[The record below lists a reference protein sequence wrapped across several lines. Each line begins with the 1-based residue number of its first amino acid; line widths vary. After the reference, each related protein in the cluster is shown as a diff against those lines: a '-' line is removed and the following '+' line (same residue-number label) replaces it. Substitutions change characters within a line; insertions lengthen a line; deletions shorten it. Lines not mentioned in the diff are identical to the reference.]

1 MAGNPSPSRRLFGTD
16 GVRGVANSDLD
27 VDLVMGLARAAGDLA
42 GGGTVVVGRDTRR
55 SGPMLVAALQA
66 GFNSV
71 GVDTLDAG
79 VIPIGGVSAL
89 VAELGA
95 DLGVMVSASHNP
107 AQDNGI
113 KFLDADGFKLD
124 DEREADIEARLALG
138 APWRR
143 STGAGVGT
151 GRALPDATDR
161 YLAAIRSH
169 APRSLQ
175 GLRLALDCANGAAHR
190 AAPELFGSL
199 GADVV
204 TFFDD
209 PDGMNINDGCGA
221 TSPER
226 LVSETGVGDRIG
238 LCFDGDAD
246 RLIAVDEDGHVVNG
260 DVTMAII
267 ALHLKRRG
275 ELAGNTVV
283 TTVMSNLGFRR
294 SMREAGIELLETQV
308 GDRYV
313 LAAMREHGAVLGGEQ
328 SGHVIQLDRGTTGD
342 GLLTALR
349 LLEVVVREQRR
360 LADLR
365 REAMTE
371 FPQVLVNLAVR
382 SRDLDRAS
390 GVDEAIVAAEAE
402 LGDDGRVLVRAS
414 GTEPVVRVM
423 VEASRA
429 ETADSIAHRLAA
441 VVRQELGRT

>member
-1 MAGNPSPSRRLFGTD
+1 M
-16 GVRGVANSDLD
+16 RGVANSDLD

-66 GFNSV
+66 GFQSV

-89 VAELGA
+89 VTELGA
-95 DLGVMVSASHNP
+95 ERGVMVSASHNP
-107 AQDNGI
+107 APDNGI

-124 DEREADIEARLALG
+124 DEREADIEARLARG
-138 APWRR
+138 APWH
-143 STGAGVGT
+143 SPTGPGVGT

-169 APRSLQ
+169 APSSLD
-175 GLRLALDCANGAAHR
+175 GLRLALDCANGAAYR

-199 GADVV
+199 GADVA
-204 TFFDD
+204 TFFAD
-209 PDGMNINDGCGA
+209 PDGMNINEGCGA

-226 LVSETGVGDRIG
+226 LASETGVAGRIG
-238 LCFDGDAD
+238 FCFDGDAD
-246 RLIAVDEDGHVVNG
+246 RLIAVDEDDHVVNG
-260 DVTMAII
+260 DMIMAII
-267 ALHLKRRG
+267 ALHLKSRG
-275 ELAGNTVV
+275 ELVGNKVV

-349 LLEVVVREQRR
+349 LLEVVVRERRR

-382 SRDLDRAS
+382 SRDLDRAN
-390 GVDEAIVAAEAE
+390 GVKEAISAAEAE
-402 LGDDGRVLVRAS
+402 LGDDGRILVRAS

-423 VEASRA
+423 VEAANS
-429 ETADSIAHRLAA
+429 ETADSIAHRLAG
-441 VVRQELGRT
+441 VVRQELGC

>member
-1 MAGNPSPSRRLFGTD
+1 M
-16 GVRGVANSDLD
+16 
-27 VDLVMGLARAAGDLA
+27 
-42 GGGTVVVGRDTRR
+42 GRDTRR

-66 GFNSV
+66 GFQSV

-89 VAELGA
+89 VVELGA

-107 AQDNGI
+107 APDNGI
-113 KFLDADGFKLD
+113 KFLDAGGFKLD
-124 DEREADIEARLALG
+124 DEREADIEARLARG
-138 APWRR
+138 APWH
-143 STGAGVGT
+143 SPTGAGVGA
-151 GRALPDATDR
+151 GRALTDAMDR
-161 YLAAIRSH
+161 YLVASRSH
-169 APRSLQ
+169 ASRSLE

-199 GADVV
+199 GANVV
-204 TFFDD
+204 TFFAE

-226 LVSETGVGDRIG
+226 LASQPEARGRIG

-246 RLIAVDEDGHVVNG
+246 RLIAVDEDGRVING
-260 DVTMAII
+260 DVIMAII
-267 ALHLKRRG
+267 ALHLKSRG
-275 ELAGNTVV
+275 ELVGNKVV

-294 SMREAGIELLETQV
+294 SMRAAGIELVETQV

-313 LAAMREHGAVLGGEQ
+313 LAAMREHAAVLGGEQ

-349 LLEVVVREQRR
+349 LLEVVVRERCR

-365 REAMTE
+365 RVAMTE
-371 FPQVLVNLAVR
+371 FPQVLINLAVR
-382 SRDLDRAS
+382 SRDLDRAT
-390 GVDEAIVAAEAE
+390 GVKEAIAAAEAE

-423 VEASRA
+423 VEAASA
-429 ETADSIAHRLAA
+429 ETADSIAHRLAVA
-441 VVRQELGRT
+441 VRRELGRA

>member
-1 MAGNPSPSRRLFGTD
+1 M
-16 GVRGVANSDLD
+16 RGLANSDLD
-27 VDLVMGLARAAGDLA
+27 VDLVMGLARATGDLA

-66 GFNSV
+66 GFHSV

-79 VIPIGGVSAL
+79 VIPVGGVSAL
-89 VAELGA
+89 VTELGA

-107 AQDNGI
+107 APDNGI
-113 KFLDADGFKLD
+113 KFLDADGSKLD
-124 DEREADIEARLALG
+124 DEREAALEARLARG
-138 APWRR
+138 APWR
-143 STGAGVGT
+143 SPTGAGVGA
-151 GRALPDATDR
+151 GRAVPDATGR
-161 YLAAIRSH
+161 YLDAIRSD
-169 APRSLQ
+169 ASRSLQ
-175 GLRLALDCANGAAHR
+175 GVRLALDCANGAAHL

-199 GADVV
+199 GADVA
-204 TFFDD
+204 TFFAD
-209 PDGMNINDGCGA
+209 PDGMNINHGCGA

-226 LVSETGVGDRIG
+226 LASESGAAGRIG
-238 LCFDGDAD
+238 FCFDGDAD

-260 DVTMAII
+260 DVIMAII
-267 ALHLKRRG
+267 ALHLKSRG
-275 ELAGNTVV
+275 ELAGNRIV

-313 LAAMREHGAVLGGEQ
+313 LAAMRQHGAVLGGEQ

-349 LLEVVVREQRR
+349 LLEVVVREGCR

-390 GVDEAIVAAEAE
+390 GVEEAVAGAEAE

-414 GTEPVVRVM
+414 GTEPVIRVM
-423 VEASRA
+423 VEAATSQTA
-429 ETADSIAHRLAA
+429 ESIAHRLAA
-441 VVRQELGRT
+441 VVRQELGGA

>member
-1 MAGNPSPSRRLFGTD
+1 
-16 GVRGVANSDLD
+16 
-27 VDLVMGLARAAGDLA
+27 MGLARATGDLA

-66 GFNSV
+66 GFHSV

-79 VIPIGGVSAL
+79 VIPVGGVSAL
-89 VAELGA
+89 VTELGA

-107 AQDNGI
+107 APDNGI
-113 KFLDADGFKLD
+113 KFLDADGLKLD
-124 DEREADIEARLALG
+124 DEREAVIEARLARG
-138 APWRR
+138 APWP
-143 STGAGVGT
+143 SPTGAGVGS
-151 GRALPDATDR
+151 GRVLPDATDR
-161 YLAAIRSH
+161 YLGAIRSH
-169 APRSLQ
+169 ASHTLQ
-175 GLRLALDCANGAAHR
+175 GLRLALDCANGAAHL

-199 GADVV
+199 GADVA
-204 TFFDD
+204 TFFAD
-209 PDGMNINDGCGA
+209 PDGMNINRGCGA

-226 LVSETGVGDRIG
+226 LASESGAAGRIG
-238 LCFDGDAD
+238 FCFDGDAD
-246 RLIAVDEDGHVVNG
+246 RLIAIDEDGHAVNG
-260 DVTMAII
+260 DVIMAII
-267 ALHLKRRG
+267 ALHLKSRG
-275 ELAGNTVV
+275 ELAGNKVV

-349 LLEVVVREQRR
+349 LLEVLAGERCR

-365 REAMTE
+365 QEAMTE

-390 GVDEAIVAAEAE
+390 GVEEAVATAEAE
-402 LGDDGRVLVRAS
+402 LGDDGRILVRAS
-414 GTEPVVRVM
+414 GTEPVIRVM
-423 VEASRA
+423 VEAATAQTA
-429 ETADSIAHRLAA
+429 ESIAHRLAG
-441 VVRQELGRT
+441 VVRQELG

>member
-1 MAGNPSPSRRLFGTD
+1 MPASPSPTRRLFGTD
-16 GVRGVANSDLD
+16 GVRGEANSDLD
-27 VDLVMGLARAAGDLA
+27 VDLVMGLARATGDLA

-66 GFNSV
+66 GFQSV

-79 VIPIGGVSAL
+79 VIPVGGVSAL
-89 VAELGA
+89 VTELGA

-107 AQDNGI
+107 ARDNGI

-124 DEREADIEARLALG
+124 DEREADIEARLSRG
-138 APWRR
+138 APWR
-143 STGAGVGT
+143 SPTGAGVGA

-161 YLAAIRSH
+161 YLAAIRAHASH
-169 APRSLQ
+169 SLE
-175 GLRLALDCANGAAHR
+175 GLHLALDCANGAAHR

-199 GADVV
+199 GADVAS
-204 TFFDD
+204 FFAD

-226 LVSETGVGDRIG
+226 LASEPGARGRIG

-246 RLIAVDEDGHVVNG
+246 RLIAVDEDGRVING
-260 DVTMAII
+260 DVIMAIL
-267 ALHLKRRG
+267 ALHLKSRG
-275 ELAGNTVV
+275 ELVGDKLV

-294 SMREAGIELLETQV
+294 SMRAAGIELVETQV

-313 LAAMREHGAVLGGEQ
+313 LAAMREHAAVLGGEQ

-349 LLEVVVREQRR
+349 LLEVVVRERCR

-365 REAMTE
+365 RDAMTE

-382 SRDLDRAS
+382 SRDLDRAT
-390 GVDEAIVAAEAE
+390 GVKEAIAAAEAE

-423 VEASRA
+423 VEATRA
-429 ETADSIAHRLAA
+429 ETADSIAHRLAGA
-441 VVRQELGRT
+441 VRRELG